1 MKLVYP
7 DIETHLVFEEGS
19 FPALI
24 IENQNLFSNF
34 IDDISRQINSES
46 GNAVLSS
53 DNTPIPISG
62 NIDLLTDFFSFEINR
77 KNLLTKIIADLEKH
91 AVAEDFLETGQ
102 QLLGKVE
109 KWVIDLAFCA
119 DIDVD
124 LPKLSISS
132 LLKSTG
138 LCIKD
143 DFVSLPEKLLTYIDL
158 ATRYKLC
165 QIFVFVNLRS
175 FLDYDTISQF
185 TESCCLHGH
194 KILLLDN
201 CAYPRIYREQRTIID
216 TDLCEI

>member
-91 AVAEDFLETGQ
+91 AVAEDFLEPGQ

>member
-24 IENQNLFSNF
+24 IENQNLFFNF

-91 AVAEDFLETGQ
+91 AVAEDFGNRSTVARQ
-102 QLLGKVE
+102 SGKVGYRFG
-109 KWVIDLAFCA
+109 ILR
-119 DIDVD
+119 
-124 LPKLSISS
+124 
-132 LLKSTG
+132 
-138 LCIKD
+138 
-143 DFVSLPEKLLTYIDL
+143 
-158 ATRYKLC
+158 RY
-165 QIFVFVNLRS
+165 
-175 FLDYDTISQF
+175 
-185 TESCCLHGH
+185 
-194 KILLLDN
+194 
-201 CAYPRIYREQRTIID
+201 
-216 TDLCEI
+216 

>member
-7 DIETHLVFEEGS
+7 DIETHLVFEDGS

-24 IENQNLFSNF
+24 IENQNLFFNF
-34 IDDISRQINSES
+34 IDDISRQINNES

-62 NIDLLTDFFSFEINR
+62 NIDLLTDFFSFGINR
-77 KNLLTKIIADLEKH
+77 KNLLTKIISDLEKQ
-91 AVAEDFLETGQ
+91 AVDEDFFETSQ

-165 QIFVFVNLRS
+165 QIFIFVNLRS